1 MKRIQSGCI
10 MQTIRFQ
17 QKEDGSLTAPEML
30 SANRAEFD
38 RYKTK
43 LERSQTRYKIDE
55 ESEQPDGSVII
66 RIRKEYNGRTD
77 IGEYFN

>member
-1 MKRIQSGCI
+1 MKRIQSACI

-17 QKEDGSLTAPEML
+17 QKEDGSLPIPEML
-30 SANRAEFD
+30 AANRAESA
-38 RYKTK
+38 RYKTQ
-43 LERSQTRYKIDE
+43 LERAQTRYKIDE
-55 ESEQPDGSVII
+55 EAEQPDGSVII